1 MAEMQWK
8 LLTCLWDVPS
18 TRVLADVLASEGI
31 TTRIVTDAAV
41 MGEAAPCRIF
51 VDAAQAHRA
60 RRLLSQEQLSEPELT
75 FLATGEL
82 PDDKGPACE

>member
-1 MAEMQWK
+1 MQWK

-18 TRVLADVLASEGI
+18 ARVLTDMLASEGI
-31 TTRIVTDAAV
+31 TTRVVTDAVV
-41 MGEAAPCRIF
+41 MGQAAPCRIF

-60 RRLLSQEQLSEPELT
+60 RQLLSREPLSEPELT

-82 PDDKGPACE
+82 PGEDDSK

>member
-18 TRVLADVLASEGI
+18 ARVLTDMLASEGI
-31 TTRIVTDAAV
+31 TTRVVTDAVV

-51 VDAAQAHRA
+51 VDAAQMHRA
-60 RRLLSQEQLSEPELT
+60 RQLLSQEQLSEPELT

-82 PDDKGPACE
+82 PGEDDCK

>member
-18 TRVLADVLASEGI
+18 ARVLTDVLASEGI
-31 TTRIVTDAAV
+31 TTRLVTDAVV

-51 VDAAQAHRA
+51 VDAAQAYRA
-60 RRLLSQEQLSEPELT
+60 RQLLSQEQLSEPELT

-82 PDDKGPACE
+82 PGEDDPK

>member
-1 MAEMQWK
+1 MSEMQWK

-18 TRVLADVLASEGI
+18 ARVLTDVLASEGI
-31 TTRIVTDAAV
+31 TTRVVTDAVV

-60 RRLLSQEQLSEPELT
+60 RQLLSQEQLSEPELT

-82 PDDKGPACE
+82 PSEDEPK

>member
-1 MAEMQWK
+1 MTEEWK

-18 TRVLADVLASEGI
+18 ARVLTDVLESEGI
-31 TTRIVTDAAV
+31 TTRVVTDAVV
-41 MGEAAPCRIF
+41 MGQAAPCRIF

-60 RRLLSQEQLSEPELT
+60 RQLLSQEQLSEPELT

-82 PDDKGPACE
+82 PGEDEPKS

>member
-1 MAEMQWK
+1 MSEMQWK

-18 TRVLADVLASEGI
+18 ARVLTDVLASEGI
-31 TTRIVTDAAV
+31 TTRVVTDAVV

-60 RRLLSQEQLSEPELT
+60 RQLLSQEQLSDPELT

-82 PDDKGPACE
+82 PSEDEPK

>member
-1 MAEMQWK
+1 MSETQWK

-18 TRVLADVLASEGI
+18 ARVLTDVLASEGI
-31 TTRIVTDAAV
+31 TTRVVTDAVV

-60 RRLLSQEQLSEPELT
+60 RQLLSQEQLSEPELT

-82 PDDKGPACE
+82 PGEEGPK

>member
-18 TRVLADVLASEGI
+18 ARVLTDMLANEGI
-31 TTRIVTDAAV
+31 TTRVVTDAVV

-60 RRLLSQEQLSEPELT
+60 RQLLSLEPLSDPELT

-82 PDDKGPACE
+82 PGEDDSK

>member
-18 TRVLADVLASEGI
+18 ARVLTDLLASEGI
-31 TTRIVTDAAV
+31 TTRVVTDAVV

-60 RRLLSQEQLSEPELT
+60 RQLLSQGQLSEPELT

-82 PDDKGPACE
+82 PGEDDTK

>member
-1 MAEMQWK
+1 MAEIQWK

-18 TRVLADVLASEGI
+18 ARVLTELLVREGI
-31 TTRIVTDAAV
+31 TTRVVTDAVV

-60 RRLLSQEQLSEPELT
+60 RLLLSPEQLSENELT

-82 PDDKGPACE
+82 PGDEEPK

>member
-1 MAEMQWK
+1 MAETQWK

-18 TRVLADVLASEGI
+18 ARVLTDVLASEGI
-31 TTRIVTDAAV
+31 ATRVVTDAVV

-51 VDAAQAHRA
+51 VDSAQAHRA
-60 RRLLSQEQLSEPELT
+60 RQLLSQEQLSDPELT

-82 PDDKGPACE
+82 PGEDDPE